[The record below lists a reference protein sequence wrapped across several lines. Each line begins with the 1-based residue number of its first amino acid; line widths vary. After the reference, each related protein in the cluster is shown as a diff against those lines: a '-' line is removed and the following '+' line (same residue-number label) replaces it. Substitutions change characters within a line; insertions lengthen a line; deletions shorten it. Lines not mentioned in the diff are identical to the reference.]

1 MQISLTLRVSQFVPV
16 NPKPFLNEL
25 TGKPV
30 IVKLKFGGEYKGY
43 LVSVDAYMNLQVKIF
58 VHKESIERSTLLT
71 GK

>member
-58 VHKESIERSTLLT
+58 VLKESIERSTLLT